1 MELWQLQVSLEW
13 NFLEPDWY
21 LYRSLLSDRKFIVW
35 SWTIHSIYNLR
46 DKWKQRDGPEVLWVS
61 FETFFIQRFI
71 FATLYLSGKEASMME
86 RLQILAI
93 GVQSIF
99 ELSLRNLLIIF
110 STSVALLVL
119 NSFSILRIDAKVT
132 FSNISFFFT
141 ENNFLVILTHWRYF
155 KFSSR
160 VRKFLKKITWKIHSM
175 FLKSICT
182 CRGRKRQLL
191 KKLRK
196 RQAYKS
202 RLVW

>member
-1 MELWQLQVSLEW
+1 MEAARWAWSSLGQFW
-13 NFLEPDWY
+13 DLFYTKIY
-21 LYRSLLSDRKFIVW
+21 LCD
-35 SWTIHSIYNLR
+35 
-46 DKWKQRDGPEVLWVS
+46 
-61 FETFFIQRFI
+61 FI
-71 FATLYLSGKEASMME
+71 FIWERASMME

-196 RQAYKS
+196 RQAYES

>member
-1 MELWQLQVSLEW
+1 MEAARWAWSSLGQFW
-13 NFLEPDWY
+13 DLFYTKIY
-21 LYRSLLSDRKFIVW
+21 LCD
-35 SWTIHSIYNLR
+35 
-46 DKWKQRDGPEVLWVS
+46 
-61 FETFFIQRFI
+61 FI
-71 FATLYLSGKEASMME
+71 FIWERGEYDGKIANLSYRCTKYIWA
-86 RLQILAI
+86 
-93 GVQSIF
+93 VF
-99 ELSLRNLLIIF
+99 KKPH

-182 CRGRKRQLL
+182 CRGRKCQLL

-196 RQAYKS
+196 RQAYES